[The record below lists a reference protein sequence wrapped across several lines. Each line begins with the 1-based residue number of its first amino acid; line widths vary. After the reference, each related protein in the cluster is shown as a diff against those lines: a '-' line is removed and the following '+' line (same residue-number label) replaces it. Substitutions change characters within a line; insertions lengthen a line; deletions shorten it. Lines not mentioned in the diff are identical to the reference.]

1 MLGLAFFIS
10 GDPNIGTG
18 FELQA
23 IAAAVIGGTPLRGGS
38 ATVVGAVL
46 GAILL
51 SAVNSGLAYFDVPVN
66 WSSFAT
72 GAVIL
77 TAVALDSLIRGRR
90 RARPPGPR
98 PVTRRSRSSTH
109 GGGMTVLA
117 DLIMARRRRTVALG
131 AAVLALGA
139 AGCGSDDEGGGG
151 GGGAKEAKLA
161 FVYPTT
167 TTNFAQ
173 EMALGA
179 KAAADATPGVK
190 LTESAPA
197 EVNGPKQVQ
206 LFQAAARSSKDGVAM
221 MTLTPDL
228 FIRPLQQAGSQNV
241 PLVAVDVPPPKGTEK
256 DVKLLIGNSNEEIG
270 QDLAKALLPKIPEGA
285 KGEMMIGTD
294 TPGLPVLE
302 QRNKGFMERS
312 SRSARA
318 LKYIVFDAKQSPTDN
333 FNTWSAQ
340 VKAHPDALA
349 YVGPGSQAAVS
360 LSRIQRRGGK
370 KLVVGACDL
379 DPVALE
385 GVRDGYVTALISPE
399 HWLKGYLAIKL
410 MAAAKQDGKDLPEGV
425 WNSGALTVNVEE
437 HRRDHHAP
445 EGRREPRRS
454 TSRPRSTKQ
463 LANPDQYLGEAG

>member
-1 MLGLAFFIS
+1 MEVG
-10 GDPNIGTG
+10 
-18 FELQA
+18 Q
-23 IAAAVIGGTPLRGGS
+23 
-38 ATVVGAVL
+38 TV
-46 GAILL
+46 
-51 SAVNSGLAYFDVPVN
+51 
-66 WSSFAT
+66 FAHL
-72 GAVIL
+72 I
-77 TAVALDSLIRGRR
+77 TA
-90 RARPPGPR
+90 
-98 PVTRRSRSSTH
+98 
-109 GGGMTVLA
+109 
-117 DLIMARRRRTVALG
+117 RRTVALG
-131 AAVLALGA
+131 ALVLALGVVA
-139 AGCGSDDEGGGG
+139 CGDDESSGGGG
-151 GGGAKEAKLA
+151 GGGGGGSKEAKLA

-228 FIRPLQQAGSQNV
+228 FIRPLQQAGDQNV
-241 PLVAVDVPPPKGTEK
+241 PLVAVDVPPPKGTEE

-270 QDLAKALLPKIPEGA
+270 QDLAKALLPKIPEDA
-285 KGEMMIGTD
+285 KGEIMMGTD

-302 QRNKGFMERS
+302 QRNKGFQDVMEKERPGV
-312 SRSARA
+312 
-318 LKYIVFDAKQSPTDN
+318 KFIVFDAKQSPTDN

-360 LSRIQRRGGK
+360 LTRIQKRDKGK

-399 HWLKGYLAIKL
+399 HWLKGYLAISL
-410 MAAAKQDGKDLPEGV
+410 MASAAQDGKDLPEGV
-425 WNSGALTVNVEE
+425 WNSGALTVTKDNVDEIIT
-437 HRRDHHAP
+437 RQKDAQ
-445 EGRREPRRS
+445 
-454 TSRPRSTKQ
+454 SRTDYFKDKVQEQ
-463 LANPDQYLGEAG
+463 LDNPDQHLSAGA

>member
-1 MLGLAFFIS
+1 
-10 GDPNIGTG
+10 
-18 FELQA
+18 
-23 IAAAVIGGTPLRGGS
+23 V
-38 ATVVGAVL
+38 
-46 GAILL
+46 
-51 SAVNSGLAYFDVPVN
+51 
-66 WSSFAT
+66 
-72 GAVIL
+72 
-77 TAVALDSLIRGRR
+77 
-90 RARPPGPR
+90 
-98 PVTRRSRSSTH
+98 
-109 GGGMTVLA
+109 TVLA
-117 DLIMARRRRTVALG
+117 DLFMARRRCTVAL
-131 AAVLALGA
+131 AAALLALGG
-139 AGCGSDDEGGGG
+139 AGCGSDDNGGGG
-151 GGGAKEAKLA
+151 GGGSKEAKLA

-179 KAAADATPGVK
+179 KAAASDTPGVK

-206 LFQAAARSSKDGVAM
+206 LFQAAARSSRDGVAM

-228 FIRPLQQAGSQNV
+228 FIRPLQQAGAQNV

-270 QDLAKALLPKIPEGA
+270 QDLAKALLPKIPKGA
-285 KGEMMIGTD
+285 KGEIMMGTD

-302 QRNKGFMERS
+302 QRNKGFQDVIKQERPGVTF
-312 SRSARA
+312 R
-318 LKYIVFDAKQSPTDN
+318 VFDAKQSPTDN
-333 FNTWSAQ
+333 FNTWSSQ

-385 GVRDGYVTALISPE
+385 GVRDGFVTALISPE

-425 WNSGALTVNVEE
+425 WNSGALTVTKKNIDEIIE
-437 HRRDHHAP
+437 RQKDAA
-445 EGRREPRRS
+445 
-454 TSRPRSTKQ
+454 SRVAYFKDEVAEQ
-463 LANPDQYLGEAG
+463 LGNPDQHLSQPG

>member
-1 MLGLAFFIS
+1 
-10 GDPNIGTG
+10 
-18 FELQA
+18 
-23 IAAAVIGGTPLRGGS
+23 
-38 ATVVGAVL
+38 
-46 GAILL
+46 
-51 SAVNSGLAYFDVPVN
+51 
-66 WSSFAT
+66 
-72 GAVIL
+72 
-77 TAVALDSLIRGRR
+77 
-90 RARPPGPR
+90 
-98 PVTRRSRSSTH
+98 
-109 GGGMTVLA
+109 MTVLA
-117 DLIMARRRRTVALG
+117 DLIMARHRRTVALG
-131 AAVLALGA
+131 AAVLALGV

-151 GGGAKEAKLA
+151 SGGGGSKEAKLA
-161 FVYPTT
+161 FIYPTT

-173 EMALGA
+173 EMALGG
-179 KAAADATPGVK
+179 KAAANDTPGVK

-228 FIRPLQQAGSQNV
+228 FIRPLQQAGAQKV
-241 PLVAVDVPPPKGTEK
+241 PLIAVDVPPPAGTER

-270 QDLAKALLPKIPEGA
+270 QDLAKALLPKIPKGA
-285 KGEMMIGTD
+285 KGEVMIGTD

-302 QRNKGFMERS
+302 QRNKGFQDVLKKERPG
-312 SRSARA
+312 

-399 HWLKGYLAIKL
+399 HWLKSYIAIKL
-410 MAAAKQDGKDLPEGV
+410 LAAAKQDGKALPEGV
-425 WNSGALTVNVEE
+425 WNSGALTVNSKNIDEILE
-437 HRRDHHAP
+437 RQKDAA
-445 EGRREPRRS
+445 
-454 TSRPRSTKQ
+454 SRAEYFKDEVAKQ
-463 LANPDQYLGEAG
+463 LGSPDQYLTKPS